1 MYWRWK
7 SIIPVKEVFDE
18 IIDMDHGIKKAIY
31 GEWTSLAASSRR
43 MNNGLYSREG
53 ISDYHLRQGSRL
65 PISVN
70 KLNDYILARAETF
83 NQARVNFKDVF
94 LCPFGCSA
102 HQVGADRWEKP
113 SSGVDY
119 YINGRF
125 FNIRRG
131 TQSRQVLTAEMLEV
145 GDYVASVVK
154 ADAGYE
160 LAIPDEISYVDSVN
174 CDPVALV
181 RINYPHLINLT
192 SERGSFPSAT
202 ALFVRMPES
211 EARGLVEARVL
222 HVESLPSPPL
232 AKQSSPSIGNNRII
246 DLGGL

>member
-1 MYWRWK
+1 MNWRWK
-7 SIIPVKEVFDE
+7 SIIPLKEVFDV
-18 IIDMDHGIKKAIY
+18 IIDMDHKIKKAIY
-31 GEWTSLAASSRR
+31 GEWTSLIATSRR
-43 MNNGLYSREG
+43 GNSGLYSREG
-53 ISDYHLRQGSRL
+53 ISDYHLRQSSRL

-70 KLNDYILARAETF
+70 KLNDYILTRAEAF
-83 NQARVNFKDVF
+83 NLARPNFKDIF

-113 SSGVDY
+113 PSGIDY
-119 YINGRF
+119 YINDRF

-160 LAIPDEISYVDSVN
+160 LAIPDEISYVDAVN
-174 CDPVALV
+174 DNPTALV
-181 RINYPHLINLT
+181 RIPYPHLMNLV
-192 SERGSFPSAT
+192 SEQGFFPRPG
-202 ALFVRMPES
+202 ALFVRMTES
-211 EARGLVEARVL
+211 DAQGLVAARLL
-222 HVESLPSPPL
+222 HVESLPTPP
-232 AKQSSPSIGNNRII
+232 AVSRSTPSIGNNRII